1 MSRAFIV
8 DVPKSVNQYSDKHEI
23 LAEVERVKLEP
34 QSLSRDGMI
43 EMLHRW
49 VANIDAY
56 EAKQAS

>member
-8 DVPKSVNQYSDKHEI
+8 DTPRSVNQYSDKSEI
-23 LAEVERVKLEP
+23 LAEVERVKQEP
-34 QSLSRDGMI
+34 QSPSRDGMI
-43 EMLHRW
+43 EMLNRW